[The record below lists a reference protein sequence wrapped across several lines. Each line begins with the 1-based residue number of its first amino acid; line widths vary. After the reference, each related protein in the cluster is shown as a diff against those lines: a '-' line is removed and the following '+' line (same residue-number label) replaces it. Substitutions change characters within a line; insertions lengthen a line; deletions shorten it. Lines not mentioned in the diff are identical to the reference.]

1 MELSLASI
9 IAFFLLWPVAF
20 ILLRSRVLRRRMGGL
35 RGEMAEVQRNRL
47 ALEIALS
54 NTAAGTDAQP
64 GAGERGEPMNIL
76 ILGGGGR
83 EHALAWAVAKSPLC
97 GKLYAAPGN
106 AGIARVAE
114 CIALDPMDG
123 AAVTARCREH
133 GIDFVIVGPEAP
145 LAAGVADDLVAA
157 GIPAFGPGREAAR
170 LEASKAFTKEICDA
184 CGAPTAAYAR
194 FTDAEAARAHVR
206 AEGVPIVIKADGLA
220 AGKGV
225 VVAMTLAEAEAAIDD
240 MFGGAFGEAGTQV
253 VIEEFMEGEEASFFV
268 LTDGETVLP
277 LATAQDHK
285 RVFDGD
291 EGPNTGGMGAYSPA
305 PVMTPEIERRTLDE
319 IVRPCIAEMARRGTP
334 YRGVLYAGLMIG
346 EAGPRLVE
354 YNVRFGDPECQALV
368 LRLGSD
374 LLPALIACATGG
386 LDKVAL
392 EWSPEPAITVVMAAQ
407 GYPGSYEKGAEIKG
421 LDAAGAVD
429 GVTIF
434 HAGTKAGAKIGDS
447 RILANG
453 GRVLN
458 VSATGRDLAEAR
470 ARAYAAID
478 RIDWPGG
485 FCRTDIAWR
494 ALERT

>member
-1 MELSLASI
+1 
-9 IAFFLLWPVAF
+9 
-20 ILLRSRVLRRRMGGL
+20 
-35 RGEMAEVQRNRL
+35 
-47 ALEIALS
+47 
-54 NTAAGTDAQP
+54 
-64 GAGERGEPMNIL
+64 MNIL

-106 AGIARVAE
+106 AGIAAVAE
-114 CIALDPMDG
+114 CIALDPMEG
-123 AAVTARCREH
+123 AAVIAWCREH
-133 GIDFVIVGPEAP
+133 EIGFVIVGPEAP
-145 LAAGVADDLVAA
+145 LAAGVADDLTAA

-170 LEASKAFTKEICDA
+170 LEASKSFTKEICDA

-194 FTDAEAARAHVR
+194 FTDAEAARDHVR
-206 AEGVPIVIKADGLA
+206 ATHVQTGGVPIVIKADGLA

-225 VVAMTLAEAEAAIDD
+225 VVATTLAEADAAIDN
-240 MFGGAFGEAGTQV
+240 MFDGAFGEAGSEV

-268 LTDGETVLP
+268 LCDGETVLP

-285 RVFDGD
+285 CAFDGD

-305 PVMTPEIERRTLDE
+305 PVVTPGIERRTLDE

-334 YRGVLYAGLMIG
+334 YKGVLYAGLMIG
-346 EAGPRLVE
+346 ASGPRLIE
-354 YNVRFGDPECQALV
+354 YNVRFGDPECQVLM

-374 LLPALIACATGG
+374 FLPALIACATGG
-386 LDKVAL
+386 LDKVVL
-392 EWSPEPAITVVMAAQ
+392 EWRPEPAITVVMAAE
-407 GYPGSYEKGAEIKG
+407 GYPGSYRKGDVIGG
-421 LDAAGAVD
+421 LEAAGAVE

-434 HAGTKAGAKIGDS
+434 HAGTKADGD

-458 VSATGRDLAEAR
+458 VSATGRDITEAR

-494 ALERT
+494 ALKIR